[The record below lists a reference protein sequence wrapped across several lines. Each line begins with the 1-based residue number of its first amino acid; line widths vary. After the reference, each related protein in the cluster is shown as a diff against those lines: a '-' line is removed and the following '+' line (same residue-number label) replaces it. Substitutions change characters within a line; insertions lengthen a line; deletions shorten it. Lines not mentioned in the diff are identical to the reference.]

1 MFIAALVTIAKT
13 WRQPKSSSTDKW
25 IRIDGTMGYYS
36 AVKNEN
42 VICSNMHSTR
52 DDHTK
57 RSQKEEDKYHM
68 T

>member
-13 WRQPKSSSTDKW
+13 WRQPKSSLTEEW
-25 IRIDGTMGYYS
+25 VRRGGMMGYYS

-57 RSQKEEDKYHM
+57 
-68 T
+68 